1 MIAMIYDILIYPGIL
16 FIIISAMLYSGI
28 MRKLAARMQNRIG
41 PPIYQV
47 FYDIVKLAGK
57 ENIRPVQAKP
67 GYTLF
72 PAIALASALTAGLL
86 IPVYDTIISFPGD
99 YIAIIYFLLFSSA
112 AMFIAGYASSNNFAV
127 VGAIRGIVLIFAY
140 ELPFII
146 AIIVPVLAFG
156 LTSMHIFDTWLIAC
170 YPLAALSMFLAILAK
185 VELPPFHIPNAHQE
199 IVGGYTAEF
208 TGRRLALIE
217 LATIVKTFVL
227 ILLMISIYL
236 GGAQNIF
243 ILAAKSLAV
252 LFALTMT
259 RVLFARLRI
268 EQALRFYWL
277 FAIVAAVDLLR
288 VIMI

>member
-1 MIAMIYDILIYPGIL
+1 MIYDILIYPGIL

-47 FYDIVKLAGK
+47 FYDIVKLTGK

-86 IPVYDTIISFPGD
+86 VPVFDTIISFPGD

-112 AMFIAGYASSNNFAV
+112 AMFIAGYTSSNNFAV

-156 LTSMHIFDTWLIAC
+156 LTSMHIFDTWLIAY
-170 YPLAALSMFLAILAK
+170 YPLAALSMFLAMLAK

-217 LATIVKTFVL
+217 LTTIVKTFVL

-243 ILAAKSLAV
+243 ILITKSLAV

>member
-1 MIAMIYDILIYPGIL
+1 MITMIFDILIYPGIL
-16 FIIISAMLYSGI
+16 FIIVSAMLYSGI
-28 MRKLAARMQNRIG
+28 MRKIAAKMQNRIG

-47 FYDIVKLAGK
+47 FYDIAKLSGK

-86 IPVYDTIISFPGD
+86 VPIYKTTISFPGD
-99 YIAIIYFLLFSSA
+99 YIAIIYFLVFSSA
-112 AMFIAGYASSNNFAV
+112 AMFMAGYASSNNLAV
-127 VGAIRGIVLIFAY
+127 VGSIRGIVLILAY

-146 AIIVPVLAFG
+146 SILVPVLAFG
-156 LTSMHIFDTWLIAC
+156 LNSIRIFDTWLIAY
-170 YPLAALSMFLAILAK
+170 YPLAAIAMFISILAK
-185 VELPPFHIPNAHQE
+185 VEIPPFHIPNAHQE
-199 IVGGYTAEF
+199 LVGGYTAEF
-208 TGRRLALIE
+208 TGKRLALIE

-227 ILLMISIYL
+227 ILLMISLYL

-243 ILAAKSLAV
+243 VLAAKSLAI
-252 LFALTMT
+252 LLALTAA

-277 FAIVAAVDLLR
+277 FALVAAIDLMR
-288 VIMI
+288 VIWI

>member
-16 FIIISAMLYSGI
+16 FIIISAILYSGI

-47 FYDIVKLAGK
+47 FYDIAKLAGK
-57 ENIRPVQAKP
+57 ENIRPIQAKP

-86 IPVYDTIISFPGD
+86 VPVYDTIISFPGD

-243 ILAAKSLAV
+243 VLAAKSLAV
-252 LFALTMT
+252 LFALTMV

-288 VIMI
+288 VVMI